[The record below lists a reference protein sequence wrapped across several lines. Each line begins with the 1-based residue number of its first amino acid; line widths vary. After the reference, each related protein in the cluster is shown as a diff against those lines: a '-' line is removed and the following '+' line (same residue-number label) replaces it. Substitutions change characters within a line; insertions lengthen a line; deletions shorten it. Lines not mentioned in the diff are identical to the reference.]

1 MGIIRT
7 YFAGRSKL
15 IAAEAH
21 WAYETAIVVRPQQ
34 IKLKAAQQLL
44 AVTSAVEADPKLGKV
59 FASLKL
65 SEPGT

>member
-34 IKLKAAQQLL
+34 IKLKAAQQIL
-44 AVTSAVEADPKLGKV
+44 AVQSALKADPELNKA
-59 FASLKL
+59 FSALKL

>member
-1 MGIIRT
+1 MGILRT
-7 YFAGRSKL
+7 YFAGKSKL

-34 IKLKAAQQLL
+34 IRLRAAQQIL
-44 AVTSAVEADPKLGKV
+44 AVTSAVKADPELGKV
-59 FASLKL
+59 FATLKL